1 MSTASSVDPEL
12 LAILRCPESLQP
24 LRLADE
30 VTVQSLLRL
39 AAQGKLH
46 NLRGEKVEGDF
57 EALLLREDGKRGY
70 LIRHGIPVMLIEE
83 AVAL

>member
-1 MSTASSVDPEL
+1 MSTASSLDPGL

-30 VTVQSLLRL
+30 GTVQSLLQL
-39 AAQGKLH
+39 ARQGALQ
-46 NLRGEKVEGDF
+46 NLQGGKVEGDF
-57 EALLLREDGKRGY
+57 EALLLREDGRRGY
-70 LIRHGIPVMLIEE
+70 PVRDGIPVMLLEE